1 MEREFNK
8 VEKELMKWL
17 SKLFD
22 LVVIS
27 VGILAMIYVIYLVIL
42 LAESIITG
50 FKVDVVL
57 QQIVVILIFLEIFE
71 ILSLYF
77 LHHHVYLRNIM
88 EIGVLALVKELLVT
102 LNLQELGWEN
112 MIAIATLILVMGVL
126 YILEMKR
133 LNTHEEFLINHGIKP
148 KKDE

>member
-8 VEKELMKWL
+8 AEKSLMKWL
-17 SKLFD
+17 SMLFD

-42 LAESIITG
+42 LAEDIFTG
-50 FKVDVVL
+50 FDVQEVL
-57 QQIVVILIFLEIFE
+57 QRIVTILIFLEIFE
-71 ILSLYF
+71 ILSMYF
-77 LHHHVYLRNIM
+77 LYHHVNMRNVV

-112 MIAIATLILVMGVL
+112 MLAMAALILVMGIL
-126 YILEMKR
+126 YIMEMKR
-133 LNTHEEFLINHGIKP
+133 VNAHDEFLIEHGIKP
-148 KKDE
+148 KKEE